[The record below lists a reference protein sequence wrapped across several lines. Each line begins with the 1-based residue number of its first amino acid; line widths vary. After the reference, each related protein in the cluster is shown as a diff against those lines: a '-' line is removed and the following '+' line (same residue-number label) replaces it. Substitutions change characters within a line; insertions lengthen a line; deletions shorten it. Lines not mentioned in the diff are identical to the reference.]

1 MQIEI
6 RKSST
11 QEVIRVY
18 RFLLAITCAYVS
30 PSNPGVKLIT

>member
-18 RFLLAITCAYVS
+18 KFLLAITCANVS
-30 PSNPGVKLIT
+30 PSDPGVKLVT